1 MRTIAMFAA
10 VSGIL
15 ATTAISSV
23 LAQSQEEQKM
33 FVPQDIKWSPAPP
46 SLPAG
51 AEVALLYG
59 DAAKEGPFALRIRVP
74 KGYRVPPHT
83 HPRPEIGTVLSGTVR
98 LSMADTDHVFPAGGF
113 YATPPGMVHQ
123 FAADEDAVV
132 QVNSVGPWGINYVDP
147 KDDPRQ
153 KSQ

>member
-1 MRTIAMFAA
+1 MRRIAILAA
-10 VSGIL
+10 ASGVL
-15 ATTAISSV
+15 ATTASSSV
-23 LAQSQEEQKM
+23 IAQSQEEQKM
-33 FVPQDIKWSPAPP
+33 FTPQDIKWSPAPP

-59 DAAKEGPFALRIRVP
+59 DAAKEGPFALRIKIP

-83 HPRPEIGTVLSGTVR
+83 HPRPEIATVLSGTVR
-98 LSMADTDHVFPAGGF
+98 LGMADKDHVFPAGSF

-123 FAADEDAVV
+123 FAADEDAVI
-132 QVNSVGPWGINYVDP
+132 QVNSNGPWGINYVDP